1 MTDWQEYYERMVK
14 EMPMFD
20 IELRENL
27 PNRIRSKTWTA
38 KNGVKFNVKW
48 RATASCPT
56 PGMYDALT
64 FTTKFPKTTLS
75 EIIATPK
82 KNNFVQQ
89 EIDLKEVA

>member
-1 MTDWQEYYERMVK
+1 MNTWKEYYERMVK

-48 RATASCPT
+48 RTNTSCPT
-56 PGMYDALT
+56 PYSEDRII
-64 FTTKFPKTTLS
+64 LS

>member
-1 MTDWQEYYERMVK
+1 MNTWKEYYERMVK

-48 RATASCPT
+48 RNNASCPRLS
-56 PGMYDALT
+56 GYSEARIM
-64 FTTKFPKTTLS
+64 LS

-82 KNNFVQQ
+82 KHNFVQQ
-89 EIDLKEVA
+89 EIDLKEAA

>member
-1 MTDWQEYYERMVK
+1 MNTWKEYYERMVK

-20 IELRENL
+20 IELRDNL

-56 PGMYDALT
+56 SYQDRYC
-64 FTTKFPKTTLS
+64 KIRLS

-89 EIDLKEVA
+89 EINLKEVA

>member
-1 MTDWQEYYERMVK
+1 MNTWKEYYERMVK

-56 PGMYDALT
+56 AYSENRII
-64 FTTKFPKTTLS
+64 LS